1 MYSVEQLINFLVAQK
16 LTLAT
21 AESCTAGMQA
31 SMLADVPGC
40 GSVLQTGYV
49 VYSKESKQMCLGV
62 SLHTIELFGLTS
74 EEVARE
80 MATGALKRSKAKIAL
95 ANTGL
100 AESDDALNG
109 VVCFACAMKC
119 QGQAVVV
126 SETLRFEGDRNDVRR
141 AAARYGLLRIPYWYD
156 RLCQP
161 RTTPE
166 ADAPVH

>member
-1 MYSVEQLINFLVAQK
+1 MHSIEQLINFLKAQE
-16 LTLAT
+16 LTLVT
-21 AESCTAGMQA
+21 AESCTAGMQS

-40 GSVLQTGYV
+40 GAVLHNGYV
-49 VYSKESKQMCLGV
+49 VYSKESKNACLGV
-62 SLHTIELFGLTS
+62 SLHTIDIFGLIS

-80 MATGALKRSKAKIAL
+80 MALGALKRSKADIAL

-100 AESDDALNG
+100 AEADNALNG

-119 QGQAVVV
+119 NGEQVVI
-126 SETLRFEGDRNDVRR
+126 SETLKFEGDRNAVRR
-141 AAARYGLLRIPYWYD
+141 AAARYGLLRIPHWYD
-156 RLCQP
+156 CLCQP

>member
-1 MYSVEQLINFLVAQK
+1 MHSIEQLMSFLTTQK
-16 LTLAT
+16 LTLVT

-31 SMLADVPGC
+31 SMLADIPDC
-40 GSVLQTGYV
+40 GAVLHNGFV
-49 VYSKESKQMCLGV
+49 VYSKESKQACLGV
-62 SLHTIELFGLTS
+62 SLHTIEIFCLTS

-80 MATGALKRSKAKIAL
+80 MAIGALKRSKADIAL

-109 VVCFACAMKC
+109 VVCFACAMRC
-119 QGQAVVV
+119 QGEQVVV
-126 SETLRFEGDRNDVRR
+126 SETLKFEGDRNDVRR
-141 AAARYGLLRIPYWYD
+141 AASRYGLLRVPYWYD
-156 RLCQP
+156 CLCQP